1 MVIVCAPN
9 AITRCWPC
17 CLAAGFADHRDEA
30 HKWNRLP
37 SDQEVEGKVQ
47 ELRECI
53 GAADAEGIQQAIFA
67 LSPISNGWKAVP
79 DQVVEQ
85 FLTLLRNENM
95 YGSEAAAY
103 ILNYFE
109 FESPHLTARQKSLCI
124 GFLNAHG
131 DQFTHF
137 HSQQVVTELRYGDYV
152 KQERRAPH
160 QRNVESSAVG
170 K

>member
-1 MVIVCAPN
+1 MTQKSATSFGTARRALEQAQGRLRECRSREA
-9 AITRCWPC
+9 
-17 CLAAGFADHRDEA
+17 HHKDEA

-37 SDQEVEGKVQ
+37 SDQEVEVKVQ
-47 ELRECI
+47 ALRERI
-53 GAADAEGIQQAIFA
+53 DAADAEGIQQAIFA
-67 LSPISNGWKAVP
+67 LSPIANGWKAVP

-85 FLTLLRNENM
+85 LLTLLRNEKM

-109 FESPHLTARQKSLCI
+109 FESPHLTARQKSLCT

-137 HSQQVVTELRYGDYV
+137 HSQQVVAELQYGDYL
-152 KQERRAPH
+152 K
-160 QRNVESSAVG
+160 
-170 K
+170 